1 MSSTK
6 IRLIVILAA
15 LMIIGIFIM
24 QGYYIIKNFD
34 KEEREFQ
41 RSVGIALRNTANSIA
56 KTNKAELPQ
65 RGVVIQESS
74 NQYKVNVNSPIIQ
87 DSLYNLL
94 QSEFEKQNLQL
105 EYEYGIYDEATNEL
119 IYSQGSVNI
128 LDKKVTKKKPGKK
141 VNRKSKISDLP
152 CYFEV
157 KFPEKQTYILFEMK
171 TILISSV
178 LVLIACGIFA
188 TAIFVI
194 LRQKRYSE
202 LMRDFVNNITHEFK
216 TPISSIKLSAD
227 VLSHHPLVEEDSRL
241 KQYTRIIV
249 DQNSRLNNLVE
260 QVLQIAKMESS
271 SFAIKLEEVDVH
283 ELIKQLSS
291 QYAFRLND
299 KGGNFVLELEAEL
312 HKIQADRFHL
322 QNVFSNLLD
331 NAVKYSKDFPDIKIR
346 TSNSVS
352 SLIIE
357 IEDKGIGIKPE
368 DQLKLFQKFYRVP
381 TGNLHN
387 VKGYGIG
394 LYYVKRICD
403 AHEFG
408 LNLQSVF
415 NEGTKV
421 TIYCKNPNK

>member
-1 MSSTK
+1 
-6 IRLIVILAA
+6 
-15 LMIIGIFIM
+15 MIIGIFIM